1 MVYTE
6 IKRRN
11 GRDYSYRVRSIRKGD
26 KVSKKR
32 VYLGSNLSKEDILK
46 EEKKADEKLLPK
58 KFRFSN
64 KETEKIK
71 SIIKVLKKYNVK
83 KAGIFGS
90 YARGEQKKNSDVDII
105 IQAPKDMGIE
115 FVRLN
120 YDLEGALKKK
130 VDLITYNGANIRIK
144 KYILDDEIRII

>member
-1 MVYTE
+1 M
-6 IKRRN
+6 
-11 GRDYSYRVRSIRKGD
+11 
-26 KVSKKR
+26 
-32 VYLGSNLSKEDILK
+32 SKEDILK

-120 YDLEGALKKK
+120 YDLEDALNEK
-130 VDLITYNGANIRIK
+130 VDLITYNSIHPLIKERILNEEVR
-144 KYILDDEIRII
+144 IL